1 MDYEFAVWK
10 CDKTRKIESSKRV
23 FCKGALCKTNLKSP
37 VHNPFK
43 IGEHF
48 KEQLL
53 KKKTVFTIF
62 LKMFLFCKAFGIFST
77 NFKGD

>member
-10 CDKTRKIESSKRV
+10 CDQTRKIESSKRV
-23 FCKGALCKTNLKSP
+23 FCKGALCQTNLKSP

-53 KKKTVFTIF
+53 KKKPCLRYF
-62 LKMFLFCKAFGIFST
+62 
-77 NFKGD
+77 